1 MKHFI
6 FAIDRS
12 YSMYLIIDKV
22 VHVVDKFIQQLKNDA
37 FENSIDDIYIS
48 VIAFNNNLLYLAKL
62 QNIKTF
68 HNLSGNQFQ
77 VWGSTALY
85 DTIHNIVNDYGINVQ
100 AEHHLYIITD
110 GEDTESKKT
119 KEDTNQLIQNAK
131 TIGRWNIIMFNTEEI
146 SNLHIPVY
154 TYNEDTIADLFEN
167 LRIK

>member
-22 VHVVDKFIQQLKNDA
+22 VHVVDKFLQQLKNDA
-37 FENSIDDIYIS
+37 FEKSINDIYIS
-48 VIAFNNNLLYLAKL
+48 VIAFNDDLSYLAKL

-68 HNLSGNQFQ
+68 HKLFSYQFQ

-85 DTIHNIVNDYGINVQ
+85 DTIHNIVNEYGLDVST
-100 AEHHLYIITD
+100 EHHLYIITD

-119 KEDTNQLIQNAK
+119 KEDTNQLIQNANS
-131 TIGRWNIIMFNTEEI
+131 WNITIFNTEDI

-154 TYNEDTIADLFEN
+154 TYNEDTIADLFEK
-167 LRIK
+167 LRL